1 MKTVENVKVTENVE
15 VTQKQCIDLRSC
27 FCNTHTD
34 NANMG
39 RAESIELVDSVNYY
53 STQKYNQIETDENN
67 FIENNFE
74 DDNDDEVY

>member
-1 MKTVENVKVTENVE
+1 MITYKDSFPQGITEQTMKTVENVKVTEHVE

-27 FCNTHTD
+27 FCNTNTD

-53 STQKYNQIETDENN
+53 ST
-67 FIENNFE
+67 
-74 DDNDDEVY
+74 

>member
-1 MKTVENVKVTENVE
+1 MKTVENVKVTEHVE

-27 FCNTHTD
+27 FCNTNTD

-53 STQKYNQIETDENN
+53 ST
-67 FIENNFE
+67 
-74 DDNDDEVY
+74 